1 MLTDLH
7 CHIIPGV
14 DDGARNMNESVR
26 MLKAAK
32 AAGIGRIVATPHIYH
47 LRAERGDIIS
57 AYEALRTYARA
68 YDIEM
73 RLGYEVNWRAIVST
87 DWESIRSLA
96 VEGTRALL
104 LELPNRALFPSWEV
118 LVPEMC
124 RHMTTVLVHP
134 ERYIYFQRDITLL
147 DRLRDAGCKLQI
159 DANALV
165 GGILREETRFC
176 RRLLKTRRAD
186 YIASDAHSA
195 DDYALYA
202 RALAKFKEYMPMP
215 NTLERFESAGEE
227 R

>member
-7 CHIIPGV
+7 SHIIPGV
-14 DDGARNMNESVR
+14 DDGARNIDESVR

-47 LRAERGDIIS
+47 LRAERSDITK
-57 AYEALRTYARA
+57 AYNSLLTHARA
-68 YDIEM
+68 LGIDM

-87 DWESIRSLA
+87 DWDSISALA
-96 VEGTRALL
+96 VEDTRMLL

-118 LVPEMC
+118 LIPEMC

-134 ERYIYFQRDITLL
+134 ERYAYFQKDITLL

-159 DANALV
+159 DAYALV
-165 GGILREETRFC
+165 GGVLREETRFS
-176 RRLLKTRRAD
+176 RRLLKTNRVD

-195 DDYALYA
+195 EDYTRYA
-202 RALAKFKEYMPMP
+202 RALTKFKEYLPVSQQKS
-215 NTLERFESAGEE
+215 LAI
-227 R
+227 